1 MSEKAMLTMLETAV
15 DALGGQER
23 PGQIMMAKAVTEAI
37 EKQEHLLVQ
46 AGTGTGKSLAYLV
59 PALEQVGKQENPMLV
74 ATATL
79 ALQNQIIK
87 RDLPELIKTL
97 KEQIAHPPKVV
108 LAKGRAN
115 YLCLHKLRGGY
126 DEEPE
131 QDDLFT
137 ELEPKKL
144 SKSQSKTR
152 LERESK
158 RIYEWAEKTAKG
170 DRDELKPGV
179 SDETWKNFSVNANEC
194 IGSKCPF
201 FAECFTEL
209 SRNDAREADIV
220 VTNHAFLAAGT
231 FGDSN
236 ILPEWDVAIID
247 EAHELEDRVTG
258 AMSAQLSIA
267 TAGSAVKSIS
277 RFAPQEG
284 NRFAKA
290 VDSLNDYLF
299 SVGPGLQEEV
309 PKDLLKILN
318 SILLSS
324 QVVLRESKKEDSKDT
339 NRQLARARVQELQV
353 VCENI
358 IDGEINGAKLVL
370 WFNKGDDKNDPA
382 TIHYAPLNVA
392 YVLASELFGDKTVV
406 ATSATLVLGGSFEPL
421 AKSLG
426 FTKSEDYKALDAG
439 SPFDYPKQG
448 ILYVAKHLPTP
459 GRGVSKEVLEELKLL
474 IEASQ
479 GGALCLFSSRNGA
492 EFAADWMRK
501 QVDYPILCQG
511 EDSTP
516 ALVAE
521 FADDWNACLF
531 GTLSLWQGVDVP
543 GDSCRMVTID
553 RIPFPRPDDPLVN
566 ARNRAVNEAGGNG
579 FMSVNATI
587 AAKRLA
593 QGSGRL
599 IRTIDDKG
607 VVAVLDS
614 RMAKMRYGSFM
625 VKAIPN
631 FWYTNSQETV
641 VGALSRLSSAQ

>member
-1 MSEKAMLTMLETAV
+1 MSEKAMLAMLETAV

-97 KEQIAHPPKVV
+97 KDQIAHPPKVV

-115 YLCLHKLRGGY
+115 YLCLHKLKGGY
-126 DEEPE
+126 DEEPK

-137 ELEPKKL
+137 ELEPKKP
-144 SKSQSKTR
+144 SKSQLKTR

-158 RIYEWAEKTAKG
+158 RIYEWAEKTATG

-267 TAGSAVKSIS
+267 TAGSAVKSIA

-284 NRFAKA
+284 DRFAKA
-290 VDSLNDYLF
+290 VDRLNDYLF
-299 SVGPGLQEEV
+299 NVEPGLQENV
-309 PKDLLKILN
+309 PQNLLEILN

-324 QVVLRESKKEDSKDT
+324 QAVLRESKKEDNKDT
-339 NRQLARARVQELQV
+339 NRQLSRARVQELQV

-358 IDGEINGAKLVL
+358 IKGKINGAKLVL

-392 YVLASELFGDKTVV
+392 YVLASELFREKTVV

-439 SPFDYPKQG
+439 SPFNYPKQG
-448 ILYVAKHLPTP
+448 ILYVSKHLPTP

-474 IEASQ
+474 IEASK

-511 EDSTP
+511 EDTTP
-516 ALVAE
+516 ALVAK

-566 ARNRAVNEAGGNG
+566 ARNRAVSEAGGNG

-625 VKAIPN
+625 VKAMPN

-641 VGALSRLSSAQ
+641 VGALSRLSSAE